1 MTDNP
6 GFAHIDE
13 NGALLA
19 LVFDDSGLPE
29 DHQVVALPED
39 YWTRLY
45 RWDAEGGAF
54 VPDIE
59 GSRAALWEA
68 VKAKRFAVELGG
80 CETPLGR
87 MDSDEVSQQ
96 KLIGAVTMA
105 MLAAQGGSPFS
116 VDWTMADNSSVTHD
130 GPAIIAA
137 GMAMGTFV
145 ATAHAVAIALRAEI
159 DAAASFADLDA
170 IDIAAAPWPGGEG

>member
-116 VDWTMADNSSVTHD
+116 VDWTMADNSTSPTTARDHRRRHGD
-130 GPAIIAA
+130 GHLRRHRPRRRDRAA
-137 GMAMGTFV
+137 GRDRRG
-145 ATAHAVAIALRAEI
+145 
-159 DAAASFADLDA
+159 DSFEDLDA
-170 IDIAAAPWPGGEG
+170 IDIEAAPWPGEGQE